1 MKATITD
8 SSYSFQK
15 KVYPGIKILITTID
29 KWIQKQEPVWEY
41 NRLGIAATGIFIQ
54 VTFAAAM
61 IAILGLA
68 GGSMWIASVGI
79 LFAFLANSFAFGQA
93 PMRWLLGFFLLSTII
108 NTTIAIYYGI
118 QLL

>member
-1 MKATITD
+1 MKAIITG

-15 KVYPGIKILITTID
+15 KVYPGIKSLITTID
-29 KWIQKQEPVWEY
+29 KWVQKQEPVWEY

-61 IAILGLA
+61 ITILGLA
-68 GGSMWIASVGI
+68 GGSLWIATVGI
-79 LFAFLANSFAFGQA
+79 LFAFLANSLAFGQM
-93 PMRWLLGFFLLSTII
+93 PMRWLLGFFLLSIIVNTI
-108 NTTIAIYYGI
+108 IAIYYGI